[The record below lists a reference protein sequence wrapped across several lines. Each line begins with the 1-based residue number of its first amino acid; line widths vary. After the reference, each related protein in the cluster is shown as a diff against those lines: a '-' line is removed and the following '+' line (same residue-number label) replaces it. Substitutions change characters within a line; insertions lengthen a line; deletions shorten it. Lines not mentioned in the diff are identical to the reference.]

1 MQSIFATGMG
11 LSSSSCGLASDA
23 SMCSDTDASVSAST
37 TPSLIERIA
46 TLTKKAAN
54 TGISLGQLCSPID
67 ELLSGTSNPID
78 CCANADNNQMHC
90 IQRTFASGHVSSPG
104 TPGMCLST
112 DSLCGGATISKDE
125 IGTLEVLAGNAAIS
139 LGSTCQTIEMLA
151 TGNLQC
157 CANSQNGQ
165 MGCIAT
171 MFAGGLIDDNGIGVC
186 TSTDKFCNQGT

>member
-1 MQSIFATGMG
+1 MG

-23 SMCSDTDASVSAST
+23 SMCSDTDASVSGSA

-54 TGISLGQLCSPID
+54 TGMSLGTLCQPID
-67 ELLSGTSNPID
+67 KFLSGASNPFD
-78 CCANADNNQMHC
+78 CCANPDNNQMNC
-90 IQRTFASGHVSSPG
+90 VQRTFASGTVTSPG
-104 TPGMCLST
+104 NAGECLST
-112 DSLCGGATISKDE
+112 DSLCSDATIPQDE
-125 IGTLEVLAGNAAIS
+125 IGALEVLAGNAAIS
-139 LGSTCQTIEMLA
+139 LGSTCQAIEVLA

-171 MFAGGLIDDNGIGVC
+171 MFAGGSIDDNGIGVC
-186 TSTDKFCNQGT
+186 TSTDNFCNQGT